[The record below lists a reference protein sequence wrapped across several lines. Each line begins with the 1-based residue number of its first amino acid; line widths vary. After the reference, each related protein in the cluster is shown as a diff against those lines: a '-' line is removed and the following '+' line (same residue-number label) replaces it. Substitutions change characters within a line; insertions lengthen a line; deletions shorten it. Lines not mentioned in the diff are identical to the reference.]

1 MVINMNVK
9 NILRYFPEKLTEPL
23 KEFERA
29 EELRIRAERPVIL
42 LDPDEHILP
51 VTFSLHEISALVAAL
66 SSHSL
71 YAYLEEL
78 KQGFFSIEGGI
89 RVGVAGKV
97 VFDGEHIKMIRD
109 FSSINIRFPMEMT
122 GISRP
127 VLKYIADRD
136 KINNTLI
143 ISAPQHG
150 KTTLLR
156 DLVRAISNGEGCAP
170 QKCVVVDERSE
181 ISGSLAFDLGER
193 TDVLLS
199 CPKFMG
205 MSMALRSM
213 SPEVIFTD
221 EIGNGKDLD
230 SINEVINSGVAVI
243 ATAHG
248 TSMEELCERL
258 FFRQLLEN
266 GMMDRIL
273 LLGMSRGRG
282 TLEQVFDK
290 HGKALLAEP
299 VLLRGD
305 VC

>member
-1 MVINMNVK
+1 MNIK
-9 NILRYFPEKLTEPL
+9 KILRYFPEKLTDPL
-23 KEFERA
+23 KEFEQA
-29 EELRIRAERPVIL
+29 EELRIRAEKPVIL

-51 VTFSLHEISALVAAL
+51 VTFSMQEISALVAAL

-78 KQGFFSIEGGI
+78 KQGFFSIEGGV

-97 VFDGEHIKMIRD
+97 IFEGEYIKMIRD

-122 GISRP
+122 GIGRP
-127 VLKYIADRD
+127 VLKYIAGKD

-143 ISAPQHG
+143 VSAPQHG

-156 DLVRAISNGEGCAP
+156 DLVRVISDGEGCEP
-170 QKCVVVDERSE
+170 KKCVVVDERSE
-181 ISGSLAFDLGER
+181 ISGSLTFDLGGR
-193 TDVLLS
+193 TDVLLA

-230 SINEVINSGVAVI
+230 SLNEVINSGVAVI

-273 LLGMSRGRG
+273 LLGMSKGRG

-290 HGKALLAEP
+290 KGKALLAEP
-299 VLLRGD
+299 ILLRRD
-305 VC
+305 AC